1 MVLGGREEGEG
12 HLGGSRSPGTCAETR
27 MHAAESGEEACAM
40 AGGDGRGLNGAEQA
54 EDTRRGPRHGVRT
67 MCWTCTQRAA
77 GPLEVSA
84 AVEKALW
91 ECGPRW
97 EGVGR
102 RQGGPRRPHQ
112 QPRLP
117 PPHHSLQAG
126 SSPLG
131 HRTRATSV
139 PASKHLLVCSLHQDP
154 ACCSH
159 LPVPKHLLS
168 KTPLPRSPCLPKAP
182 NFGRDGILKL
192 K

>member
-102 RQGGPRRPHQ
+102 RQGGPGGPTNSPASPPPSFSPSWLLPSWPPDTRHVCSSLQ
-112 QPRLP
+112 TLAGVLP
-117 PPHHSLQAG
+117 PPGSRLLFSL
-126 SSPLG
+126 
-131 HRTRATSV
+131 TRAEA
-139 PASKHLLVCSLHQDP
+139 PAFQDP
-154 ACCSH
+154 SST
-159 LPVPKHLLS
+159 K
-168 KTPLPRSPCLPKAP
+168 PLPP
-182 NFGRDGILKL
+182 
-192 K
+192 